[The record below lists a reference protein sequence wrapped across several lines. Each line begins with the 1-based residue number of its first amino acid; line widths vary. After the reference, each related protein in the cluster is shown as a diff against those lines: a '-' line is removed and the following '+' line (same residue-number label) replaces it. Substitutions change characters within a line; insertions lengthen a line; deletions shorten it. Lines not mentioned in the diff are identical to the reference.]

1 MNIDDGGGPE
11 NTEPAEPSVESGE
24 VDDGKGSS
32 MFMRVKE
39 SPSCA
44 SLGVESVN
52 SEEKLR
58 ALEDSDEK
66 PDDSGSDE
74 YIVELAVS

>member
-1 MNIDDGGGPE
+1 
-11 NTEPAEPSVESGE
+11 
-24 VDDGKGSS
+24 

-44 SLGVESVN
+44 GLGVESVN

-74 YIVELAVS
+74 YIVGLAVS